1 VTRRARAAATVV
13 STRPGVTPG
22 HRCRREEIFV
32 SEATSE
38 AHGPV
43 DYLLIEFP
51 TEKLTGAVAPRL
63 VDLVESGTIRLYD
76 LMVISKSES
85 GAVEAVELR
94 DSPVAQDFQYFA
106 GASSGMLDDEDMR
119 QAADAMAPGTVAAL
133 LVYENSWAA
142 PFVAAAQSSGGEVI
156 ASGRIPATVVMEVLD
171 ALETADSGT

>member
-1 VTRRARAAATVV
+1 M
-13 STRPGVTPG
+13 
-22 HRCRREEIFV
+22 
-32 SEATSE
+32 SEASS
-38 AHGPV
+38 AASVDVHGPV
-43 DYLLIEFP
+43 DFLIIEFP
-51 TEKLTGAVAPRL
+51 ADKLTGAVIPRL
-63 VDLVESGTIRLYD
+63 AELMDSGIIRLYD
-76 LMVISKSES
+76 LMIISKGHD
-85 GAVEAVELR
+85 GAVEALELR

-119 QAADAMAPGTVAAL
+119 QAAEAMAPGTVAAL